1 MHLRPTVLALLVFLT
16 PFAAEAAEP
25 QVLSEAFGKKMV
37 EAITAYRNKDYEKAK
52 AKVDEAEKVQPGTTA
67 AANMSGAIAMERQD
81 FAAAKADFERALAID
96 PQFFPAQFNLT
107 EIPFQQKKYA
117 EARTLLQAIE
127 ITESTDTEL
136 IEYKVFLTYLLEG
149 NTEEAEKR
157 LEAIK
162 FPSNTPAYYFAHAAW
177 DFANERRNEAQSW
190 IQSSGRIFQPHQNMI
205 YAETLEDL
213 GWLQRKPA
221 PAAGAE
227 GS

>member
-190 IQSSGRIFQPHQNMI
+190 IQSSGRIFSRI
-205 YAETLEDL
+205 RT
-213 GWLQRKPA
+213 
-221 PAAGAE
+221 
-227 GS
+227 